1 MLNLT
6 PYIIN
11 KYYNN
16 NEINH
21 RGKKYNIAVIIIRQ
35 NKLFFNK
42 LFKIIIQHFA
52 DSIKSW

>member
-21 RGKKYNIAVIIIRQ
+21 RGKEYNIAVIIIRQ
-35 NKLFFNK
+35 NKLF
-42 LFKIIIQHFA
+42 KIIIQHFS